1 MSEKRERGTGRIFQ
15 RGGSAWW
22 IQYYHRGQQIR
33 VSAGET
39 EGEAKKLL
47 KKRLAEVETGTHND
61 SRNMRYEDLRAA
73 YMLDYQTNKRK
84 SVHFDKEGNAYLDAV
99 NRLDDFFAGYRAS
112 EIDAGLIRQFTA
124 DQQAKG
130 LANGTINRSISALRR
145 MFHIGLEDERLRAV
159 PHFPMLEEA
168 PARSGF
174 FEFDEYQKLFAA
186 LPDYLRLPLAIGYY
200 CGMRRA
206 EVLGLRWEVGLIKCV
221 NFLDNTIVLLPG
233 KTKNDEGRTIPIVPQ
248 LRALLVEQYARR
260 KEGCPSVC
268 FRLDRRG
275 HAVKI
280 GSFRKVWQ
288 SRCIKLGFGAMQAAT
303 DPATGET
310 LYEKPRKDRRNAKPK
325 PKMIYDGKLFHDL
338 RRTFVRNLVRSGTP
352 EKTSMKLSGHLT
364 RQVFDR
370 YDISS
375 GKDVVE
381 AGERL
386 AAYLEKNGDKTGT
399 ALHQNAATESVVQ

>member
-1 MSEKRERGTGRIFQ
+1 MTEKRERGTGRIFQ

-33 VSAGET
+33 VSAGKT
-39 EGEAKKLL
+39 EDKAKKLL
-47 KKRLAEVETGTHND
+47 KKKLAEVETGTHSD
-61 SRNMRYEDLRAA
+61 SRNIRYEDLRAA
-73 YMLDYQTNKRK
+73 YILDYQTNKRK
-84 SVHFDKEGNAYLDAV
+84 SLHHDKEGNVYLDAV
-99 NRLDDFFAGYRAS
+99 KRLDDFFVGARAS
-112 EIDAGLIRQFTA
+112 EIDAALIRQFIA
-124 DQQAKG
+124 DQQTKG
-130 LANGTINRSISALRR
+130 LSNGSINRSVSALRR
-145 MFHIGLEDERLRAV
+145 MFRLGLEDERLRAV

-168 PARSGF
+168 PPRSGF
-174 FEFDEYQKLFAA
+174 FEFDQYQKLFAA

-206 EVLGLRWEVGLIKCV
+206 EVLNLKWEQV
-221 NFLDNTIVLLPG
+221 NFLESRIVLLPG
-233 KTKNDEGRTIPIVPQ
+233 QTKNNQGRSIPIVSQ
-248 LRALLVEQYARR
+248 LRVLLVEQHAR
-260 KEGCPSVC
+260 KQEGCPFVC

-275 HAVKI
+275 HAAKI

-288 SRCIKLGFGAMQAAT
+288 SRCIKLGFGAMETAT

-310 LYEKPRKDRRNAKPK
+310 LYEKPRTDRRNAKPK
-325 PKMIYDGKLFHDL
+325 PKMIYDGKLYHDL

-386 AAYLEKNGDKTGT
+386 AAYLEKNGDKTGP
-399 ALHQNAATESVVQ
+399 ALHQNAAIESVVQ